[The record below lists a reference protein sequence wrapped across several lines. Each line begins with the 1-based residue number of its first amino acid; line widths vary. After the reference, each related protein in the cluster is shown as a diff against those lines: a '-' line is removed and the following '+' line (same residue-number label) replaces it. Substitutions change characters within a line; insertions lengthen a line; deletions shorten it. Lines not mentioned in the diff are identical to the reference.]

1 MTGENKAILRRFIE
15 EVWNKGNLSLADQLL
30 SANYTH
36 HDTSTPDFGP
46 GPENEK
52 RRVNLYRTAFPD
64 HQFTIEDMIG
74 EGDMVTCRWTS
85 QGTHRGPLSGIA
97 PTGQQIKVSGITI
110 DRFAGGQIPEGWVNW
125 DALGL
130 LQQLDVVPTL
140 FKAKGA
146 AVR

>member
-1 MTGENKAILRRFIE
+1 MSEENKAIVRRLME
-15 EVWNKGNLSLADQLL
+15 EVWTKGDLSSADQSF

-46 GPENEK
+46 GPEGEK
-52 RRVNLYRTAFPD
+52 KRATLYRSAFPD
-64 HQFTIEDMIG
+64 LQFMVEDVIA
-74 EGDMVTCRWTS
+74 EGDTVSVRWSS

-97 PTGQQIKVSGITI
+97 PSGKKVSVSGMTLL
-110 DRFAGGQIPEGWVNW
+110 RFAGGKIVEGWVNW

-130 LQQLDVVPTL
+130 LQQLDVVPSL

-146 AVR
+146 AK